1 MTTLD
6 DRIDSNLDET
16 GSLSHAMFMSY
27 LPAIETYFSGLHLN
41 YISPEEDHPILGGR
55 AMEGDLQGL
64 IVAIEKSGS
73 GEFISEKN
81 IAEIVEHVDD
91 FLRHASEQKEYA
103 STSQGLAE
111 LYSQF
116 RMKARM
122 GVDLNSQ
129 TTIIIISRGVVHENG
144 VDREKYSLPFE
155 IIDKQTAEQSYEHAN
170 EQKYSLTQGEYMFD
184 SSKHERPKVFA
195 DPSPHPSHSI
205 HMGHITGLALSD
217 MFAAFGRKMIEINVR
232 DFLGDTSIN
241 KGMRGTIKDEPERF
255 AAYNN
260 GLTIVCAELKIE
272 NNEIVSITDP
282 SVVNGGQTTMVIV
295 DEARKGTPV
304 HKIRVP
310 IRVVE
315 ITSQNAADLL
325 QFPSLI
331 SRYANMQNNIKTTD
345 QLVNESPHPELNK
358 YCDEHVNETKGWYYA
373 HRRGMIKT
381 RALEMGDTFSE
392 WESNFPESKRV
403 EAIDA
408 STLWA
413 AWIGE
418 PAAAALGPQRCFTFY
433 HGYVTTEYAK
443 DRLKVNHFLKQTF
456 GLKILRDAVRVISQT
471 TKQTTM
477 FSATLPHTLG
487 WFSNL
492 TEHKYDLIQVFEDG
506 KANDDTWYILRVLF
520 DHVNSYLRRIEDE
533 LPSEFAKRKECT
545 LEIQSIELD
554 EKVIQRLQ
562 SLPRTLGRSL
572 KGEPLGSFL
581 MRIGKT
587 KLWDAFNFVKH
598 EHSGGNMGGMGKDF
612 FNGMRFGFDKKGE
625 NMDAGEVIKIMRVW
639 NLANQLRYLDEFPGE
654 IDLYMERK

>member
-1 MTTLD
+1 MASLV
-6 DRIDSNLDET
+6 DRIDSNLDNG
-16 GSLSHAMFMSY
+16 GSLSHAMFITY
-27 LPAIETYFSGLHLN
+27 LPAIESYFSGLHLN
-41 YISPEEDHPILGGR
+41 FISPEEDHPILGGR

-64 IVAIEKSGS
+64 IVAIDKSDH
-73 GEFISEKN
+73 GE
-81 IAEIVEHVDD
+81 EIQQRGVADIVAHVED
-91 FLRHASEQKEYA
+91 FLRSAHEQKEYA
-103 STSQGLAE
+103 SSSQGLAD
-111 LYSQF
+111 LYGQF
-116 RMKARM
+116 RLKARM
-122 GVDLNSQ
+122 GVNLNSQ
-129 TTIIIISRGVVHENG
+129 TTIIIISRGVIPRDG
-144 VDREKYSLPFE
+144 FDRTKYPLPFE
-155 IIDKQTAEQSYEHAN
+155 IIDQNAAEQSFEHT
-170 EQKYSLTQGEYMFD
+170 EDSKLTQSQGEYVFN
-184 SSKHERPKVFA
+184 SSKHERPKVFT

-217 MFAAFGRKMIEINVR
+217 MFGAFGRKMIEINVR

-241 KGMRGTIKDEPERF
+241 KGMRRTIKDEPERF

-260 GLTIVCAELKIE
+260 GLTIVCSGLKIDE
-272 NNEIVSITDP
+272 NEIVSITDP

-295 DEARKGTPV
+295 DESRKGTPV
-304 HKIRVP
+304 HQIRVP

-315 ITSQNAADLL
+315 ITSQNAADQL

-345 QLVNESPHPELNK
+345 QLVNESPHPELNQ
-358 YCDEHVNETKGWYYA
+358 YCDENVNEIKGWYYA

-381 RALEMGDTFSE
+381 RALEMGDTFSD
-392 WESNFPESKRV
+392 WESIHPESKRM
-403 EAIDA
+403 EAIDS

-443 DRLKVNHFLKQTF
+443 DRLKINHFLKQTF

-492 TEHKYDLIQVFEDG
+492 TEHKYDLIQVFDEG
-506 KANDDTWYILRVLF
+506 KANDDTWYILRILF

-545 LEIQSIELD
+545 QEIQSIEL
-554 EKVIQRLQ
+554 EENVIQRLQ

-581 MRIGKT
+581 IRIGKT
-587 KLWDAFNFVKH
+587 KLWDAFNFVKN

-612 FNGMRFGFDKKGE
+612 FNGMRYGFDKKGE

-639 NLANQLRYLDEFPGE
+639 NLANQLRYLDEYPGE
-654 IDLYMERK
+654 TDLYMVRK

>member
-1 MTTLD
+1 MNSLEE
-6 DRIDSNLDET
+6 RINSNLEDV
-16 GSLSHAMFMSY
+16 GSLSHAMYVTY
-27 LPAIETYFSGLHLN
+27 LPVIESYFSGLHLN
-41 YISPEEDHPILGGR
+41 FISPEEDHPILGGR

-73 GEFISEKN
+73 GKEINRDSV
-81 IAEIVEHVDD
+81 AEIVSHVQD
-91 FLRHASEQKEYA
+91 FLQHAHEQKEYA
-103 STSQGLAE
+103 STSQGLAD
-111 LYSQF
+111 LYAQF
-116 RMKARM
+116 RLKAKM
-122 GVDLNSQ
+122 GVNLNTQ
-129 TTIIIISRGVVHENG
+129 TTIIILSKGLIPQDGFDHTN
-144 VDREKYSLPFE
+144 YSLPFE
-155 IIDKQTAEQSYEHAN
+155 IIDQNAAEQSFGHSEESKLPN
-170 EQKYSLTQGEYMFD
+170 SQGEYEFN
-184 SSKHERPKVFA
+184 SSKHELPKVFA

-217 MFAAFGRKMIEINVR
+217 MFSAFGRKMIEINVR

-260 GLTIVCAELKIE
+260 GLTIVCSGLKIVE
-272 NNEIVSITDP
+272 NEIVSIKDP

-304 HKIRVP
+304 HQIRVP

-315 ITSQNAADLL
+315 ITSQNAADQL

-345 QLVNESPHPELNK
+345 QLVNESPHPELNL
-358 YCDEHVNETKGWYYA
+358 YCDENVNEIKGWYYA

-381 RALEMGDTFSE
+381 RALEMGDSFSD
-392 WESNFPESKRV
+392 WESTFPESKRMD
-403 EAIDA
+403 AIDA

-443 DRLKVNHFLKQTF
+443 ERLKLNHFLKQTF

-492 TEHKYDLIQVFEDG
+492 TEHKYDLIQVFDEG

-545 LEIQSIELD
+545 QEIQSIEL
-554 EKVIQRLQ
+554 EENVIQRLQ

-581 MRIGKT
+581 IRIGKT
-587 KLWDAFNFVKH
+587 KLWDAFNFVKY

-612 FNGMRFGFDKKGE
+612 FNGMRYGFDKKGE

-639 NLANQLRYLDEFPGE
+639 NLANQLRYLDEYPGE
-654 IDLYMERK
+654 NDLYMNRE

>member
-1 MTTLD
+1 MNSLDERINANLD
-6 DRIDSNLDET
+6 DV
-16 GSLSHAMFMSY
+16 GSLSHAMYVTY
-27 LPAIETYFSGLHLN
+27 LPAIESYFSGLHLN
-41 YISPEEDHPILGGR
+41 FVSPEEDHPILGGR

-64 IVAIEKSGS
+64 IVAIDKSGD
-73 GEFISEKN
+73 GEEIQHRGVADIIS
-81 IAEIVEHVDD
+81 HVQE
-91 FLRHASEQKEYA
+91 FLQHAQEQKEFP
-103 STSQGLAE
+103 SNSQGLTE
-111 LYSQF
+111 LYGQF
-116 RMKARM
+116 RLKARM
-122 GVDLNSQ
+122 GVDLNTQ
-129 TTIIIISRGVVHENG
+129 TTIIILSRGVIPRDG
-144 VDREKYSLPFE
+144 LDRTNSPLPFE
-155 IIDKQTAEQSYEHAN
+155 IIDHKAAEQSYEN
-170 EQKYSLTQGEYMFD
+170 VENSKSIQSQGEYVFN
-184 SSKHERPKVFA
+184 STKHERPKVFA

-217 MFAAFGRKMIEINVR
+217 MFGAFGRKMIEINVR

-260 GLTIVCAELKIE
+260 GLTIVCSGLKIE
-272 NNEIVSITDP
+272 NNEIVSIKNP

-304 HKIRVP
+304 HQIRVP

-315 ITSQNAADLL
+315 ITSQNAADQL

-345 QLVNESPHPELNK
+345 QLVNESPHPELNM
-358 YCDEHVNETKGWYYA
+358 YCDEHVDEIKGWYYA

-381 RALEMGDTFSE
+381 RALEMGDAFDD
-392 WESNFPESKRV
+392 WEIIHPESKRM

-443 DRLKVNHFLKQTF
+443 ERLKINHFLKQTF

-492 TEHKYDLIQVFEDG
+492 TEHKYDLIQLFDEG
-506 KANDDTWYILRVLF
+506 KANDDTWYILRILF

-545 LEIQSIELD
+545 QEIQSIELE

-581 MRIGKT
+581 IRIGKT

-639 NLANQLRYLDEFPGE
+639 NLANQLRYLDQYPGE
-654 IDLYMERK
+654 ADLYMNRK